1 MRRALL
7 SFGAVVAI
15 VAMAALMLPV
25 FISADDVKEKILAE
39 VENATGYHVRI
50 DGPVSISMLPFLDLV
65 ADHVTVSESADGT
78 ARELAAAD
86 RLRFG
91 LSFSGLL
98 SGNVRLTEITLVRPV
113 ITLPQ
118 RSGAPA
124 EVAGGA
130 TAGGL
135 AGAAPAAAPASAA
148 LRSLSL
154 DRLRIDGGIVVI
166 PGTDGRP
173 ATRIEDVE
181 LTASLASFDGPLTF
195 SAKARLGA
203 DSYAARGEIGAFGP
217 LLDGH
222 PATLR
227 IEAEAPA
234 LLAKPVEIAGTAGY
248 SGDSFALDSF
258 TMRSATTA
266 VDGQLRVDLSGET
279 PALRLSIAGDNLD
292 LDALLAKAEPKPL
305 APGLPA
311 PSTAA
316 RPIDFSPL
324 SRLAGEVDL
333 SLTRFV
339 VAGTTIQP
347 LVGSMR
353 FGGGRLEAIADI
365 IGVVGASG
373 AGTLTLDA
381 TRPDPY
387 LSGKLRIS
395 GIDVAALNRIA
406 GANAPVTGSAGAD
419 LVFATAGRSPAEWQ
433 SRFNASGT
441 VTLADGTISGIGAAA
456 LTGNAGADRIEAI
469 TVTATI
475 AEMTKPV
482 SVAGSARWN
491 GETFELSATA
501 DMRGLIVGS
510 NAALIARAASQ
521 RVTAGF
527 DGTVSRNGLGSGKV
541 SLETPSLTGLMRWLG
556 QQPAWQSG
564 FETFAVSGILK
575 LQDNAIA
582 FEDASIRLDD
592 TRGKGS
598 GRIVFGAV
606 PQVNA
611 QLDLEKL
618 DLNPYL
624 GAAASPAGGHQAAAI
639 DAGWSDAPIDFSA
652 LNAINAK
659 LTVSAGELV
668 YRDIKASRVNLA
680 AVIEK
685 GRLTADMPAFGL
697 YGGTGSGTVTVDA
710 SSATPSQRLR
720 FSLQGLEAYP
730 FLRDAAGFE
739 RIEGSADVAIDV
751 SATGAS
757 QRAIVSGLSGKA
769 SFQFSD
775 GAIRGI
781 NVARMVRSLT
791 SGTLSGW
798 QQEQS
803 EKTDF
808 ASLAA
813 SFEIDRG
820 KAVNRDL
827 NLIGPLVRMTGSG
840 EVDLPAQTLAFR
852 VDPKVVASLEG
863 QGGRQDLQGLGVP
876 VLISGPWSRPSIYP
890 DIAGILQNPA
900 AAYEQLRAL
909 GGGLFRLPDADK
921 AAAPVAQIVDDIQ
934 KKTGVD
940 VGAIVKDGRI
950 DHRALQDQALKGL
963 NQLLQ
968 GQRPQQQTLQPPPQA
983 ADPVETGSVN
993 AKKKK
998 PQHEQPALQ
1007 DDQQQQVAEPPPG
1020 DPAADAAQKL
1030 FDSLFGKR
1038 N

>member
-1 MRRALL
+1 MRRAFM

-15 VAMAALMLPV
+15 VAIAALMLPV
-25 FISADDVKEKILAE
+25 FISADDVKAKILAQ
-39 VENATGYHVRI
+39 VESTTGYRVRI

-65 ADHVTVSESADGT
+65 AEQVTVSKPGGKGT
-78 ARELAAAD
+78 DEIAAAD

-91 LSFSGLL
+91 LSFSGLM
-98 SGNVRLTEITLVRPV
+98 SGNVRMTEITLVRPV

-118 RSGAPA
+118 GSGAPA
-124 EVAGGA
+124 EVTGSAAPGGPA
-130 TAGGL
+130 S
-135 AGAAPAAAPASAA
+135 AAPAAA
-148 LRSLSL
+148 LRGLSL
-154 DRLRIDGGIVVI
+154 DSLRIDNGIVVI
-166 PGTDGRP
+166 PGEDGKP
-173 ATRIEDVE
+173 ATRIEGVD
-181 LTASLASFDGPLTF
+181 LTASLSSFDGPLTF
-195 SAKARLGA
+195 SARARIGA
-203 DSYAARGEIGAFGP
+203 DSYAAQGEIGAFGP
-217 LLDGH
+217 LLDGQ
-222 PATLR
+222 PAALS
-227 IEAEAPA
+227 IKAEAPA
-234 LLAKPVEIAGTAGY
+234 LLAKAVEITGSARY
-248 SGDSFALDSF
+248 SGDSFALDTF
-258 TMRSATTA
+258 TARSGTTV
-266 VDGQLRVDLSGET
+266 VDGALRADLSGET
-279 PALRLSIAGDNLD
+279 PVLRLSLAGDSLD
-292 LDALLAKAEPKPL
+292 LDSLLAKSEPKPL

-324 SRLAGEVDL
+324 SSLVADIDL
-333 SLTRFV
+333 SLTRVV
-339 VAGTTIQP
+339 VAGNTIQP
-347 LVGSMR
+347 LVGAVR
-353 FGGGRLEAIADI
+353 IGGGKLEAVADI
-365 IGVVGASG
+365 IGVAGASG

-381 TRPDPY
+381 ARPDPY
-387 LSGKLRIS
+387 LSGKVRIS
-395 GIDVAALNRIA
+395 GIDVAALNRFA

-441 VTLADGTISGIGAAA
+441 VTLADGTVSGIGAAA
-456 LTGNAGADRIEAI
+456 LTGNARADRIEAI
-469 TVTATI
+469 NVTATI

-491 GETFELSATA
+491 GESFDLSATA
-501 DMRGLIVGS
+501 DVRGLINGS
-510 NAALIARAASQ
+510 NATLAARAASQ
-521 RVTAGF
+521 RVTGGF
-527 DGTVSRNGLGSGKV
+527 DGTISLKGLGSGKV

-564 FETFAVSGILK
+564 FEAFAVSGVLK
-575 LQDNAIA
+575 LQENAIA
-582 FEDASIRLDD
+582 FDDASIRLDD

-624 GAAASPAGGHQAAAI
+624 GAAASPAARQQSAAI

-652 LNAINAK
+652 LRAINAK
-659 LTVSAGELV
+659 LTVSAGEFI
-668 YRDIKASRVNLA
+668 YRDIKAGRVSLA

-710 SSATPSQRLR
+710 SSAAPSQRLR
-720 FSLQGLEAYP
+720 FSLQGLDAYP

-739 RIEGSADVAIDV
+739 RIEGSADITIDV

-769 SFQFSD
+769 SFEFSD

-781 NVARMVRSLT
+781 NVAKMVRSLT

-798 QQEQS
+798 QQGQG

-808 ASLAA
+808 ASLGA
-813 SFEIDRG
+813 SFDIVRG

-840 EVDLPAQTLAFR
+840 DVDLPAQTLAFR

-909 GGGLFRLPDADK
+909 GGGLFRLPDAGK
-921 AAAPVAQIVDDIQ
+921 AAAPVAGIVDDIQ

-940 VGAIVKDGRI
+940 VGAIVKDGKI
-950 DHRALQDQALKGL
+950 DNQALQDQALKGL

-968 GQRPQQQTLQPPPQA
+968 GQLPQQQPQQQQP

-993 AKKKK
+993 PKKK
-998 PQHEQPALQ
+998 
-1007 DDQQQQVAEPPPG
+1007 QQQEPLEQQDGQQPQAAEPPAR
-1020 DPAADAAQKL
+1020 DPTVDAAQQL
-1030 FDSLFGKR
+1030 LNSLFGKR